1 MRRLFAGLRARIIL
15 LVLFCVFPAGALI
28 LHNGLTERHLI
39 VAEWEKELIRTAQAV
54 ADDHRLLTGA
64 GDRLLEVI
72 AQLPFVSDLDP
83 SASHASLT
91 AFVEKFPF
99 FSSFTIT
106 DADGTPLV
114 STTSATDRM
123 DEARRSWLKES
134 VVSRGSVFG
143 DYQVCPV
150 TTRVTLPLARPI
162 VDEQGQVKRIIHAE
176 LSLAWLN
183 RLSAKTE
190 LPPGRRI
197 TLRDRTG
204 KPMVRYPASES
215 SIPGHES
222 DTPIVQTICSQGEGT
237 ARCADASGT
246 YRLYGIKALHV
257 SGRQTG
263 RRLSGYV
270 SVSLPMETAFVEAN
284 RKMMRSLVAL
294 GGVALLALFGAWSLG
309 HVFVAHP
316 TRALIKAAHRLTAGD
331 LSARADLLRGKGEL
345 GLLGRAFHEIAQTT
359 QEREHERDQ
368 AQRQV
373 LRQSSL
379 VEGINTILKK
389 QLTIDSEEEL
399 AEGFLSVAQEITG
412 SELGFVAEITSG
424 DGMNLIAR
432 TDGARA
438 ACGMASDQMKW
449 RIRDMGLRGMCA
461 AVLKSRQPLLA
472 NDPASHPE
480 SVGVPEGHP
489 ELRSFLG
496 VPLNQAGVTLGMIG
510 LANKDGGYTGSDVD
524 DLLAVSAA
532 FVEALLRHRAEKGAK
547 ELSIFNQ
554 AIVDCS
560 PVGISVFRADGR
572 CVVANDAL
580 ANILGGTVDQLR
592 ERDFQKLGPWR
603 ESGLVDDADEVL
615 ATGKHRQREVH
626 VVSSFGKEVWLNCR
640 LSRFIYGGQPHLLA
654 MADDISQLKE
664 TETQLRTSEERY
676 RELAQL
682 LPEVVYEVNEQ
693 GFFTFVNAA
702 GLEVSG
708 FTEEDVAKGVSICEL
723 FIPENVLEIREHLNA
738 LFQGESVRGVEYNVR
753 RKDGTTFPVAG
764 YASPIRRHGTI
775 AGIRGVVVDMSE
787 RKRAEEA
794 LRASER
800 TFRTLIESS
809 PIGIS
814 IFQDGKRQYVNPA
827 FVKIF
832 GYDNADQVMGLELEA
847 LYASSSKDA
856 IKEGIHRALKEGSD
870 LHFFELQGIKRD
882 GKPVDLC
889 IWVTG
894 TDYRG
899 EPAALCFVVDVS
911 EQRLLEKQLL
921 HAQRMES
928 LGTLAGGVAHDFN
941 NLLTII
947 RGYSELLLRS
957 RAHEDQDFED
967 LSRIAS
973 AAEKGADLVQRLLT
987 FSRQAEG
994 RPQSIDLNTEI
1005 RNFHKLLVRTL
1016 PKMIQVQ
1023 LILADELQR
1032 VNADPGQI
1040 EQMLLNLGINA
1051 QHAMPEGGTITIKTR
1066 NLVVEHAQAGPMI
1079 DLPAGT
1085 YVALEVSDTGH
1096 GMARDVLD
1104 HAFEPF
1110 FTTKKPGEGSG
1121 LGLAMVYGIVKSH
1134 GGYISCRSELGVGTT
1149 FHIYLPAGDPQTE
1162 QDPSFSEKPPLE
1174 GSETILLVD
1183 DEEWIRDIGVRL
1195 LTLAGYKVLTA
1206 KDGREA
1212 LEVYHASRS
1221 EIALVVLDLMMPEMS
1236 GKRCLNELR
1245 KIEPTVPVVIASGLS
1260 PEATAKELT
1269 GDEARAFV
1277 GKPFKSDE
1285 LLGTIRRVLDE

>member
-1 MRRLFAGLRARIIL
+1 MRRLFSGLRARIIL
-15 LVLFCVFPAGALI
+15 LVLFCVLPAAALI
-28 LHNGLTERHLI
+28 LHNGLRERHLI
-39 VAEWEKELIRTAQAV
+39 VAESEKELLRTAQAI

-83 SASHASLT
+83 SASHAALT

-99 FSSFTIT
+99 FSSFTVT
-106 DADGTPLV
+106 DLNGTTLV
-114 STTSATDRM
+114 GTTSLTDRM

-134 VVSRGSVFG
+134 VVSRGSVIG
-143 DYQVCPV
+143 GYQVCPV

-162 VDEQGQVKRIIHAE
+162 VDEEGQVKGIIHAE

-190 LPPGRRI
+190 LPAGRRI

-204 KPMVRYPASES
+204 KVLVRYPSSETP
-215 SIPGHES
+215 IPGNES
-222 DTPIVQTICSQGEGT
+222 NTPIVQTICSQGEGT
-237 ARCADASGT
+237 ARCADAFGT
-246 YRLYGIKALHV
+246 QRLYGIRALHV
-257 SGRQTG
+257 SGRETG

-270 SVSLPMETAFVEAN
+270 SVSLPMETTFVEAN
-284 RKMMRSLVAL
+284 RKMIRSLIAL
-294 GGVALLALFGAWSLG
+294 GGVALLALIGAWSLG

-331 LSARADLLRGKGEL
+331 LSARADLPGGKGEL
-345 GLLGRAFHEIAQTT
+345 GLLGRAFHEMAQTS

-368 AQRQV
+368 AQQQV

-379 VEGINTILKK
+379 VEGINRILKK
-389 QLTIDSEEEL
+389 QLTSENEEDL
-399 AEGFLSVAQEITG
+399 AKGFLSVAQEITG
-412 SELGFVAEITSG
+412 SEFGFVAEITSPG
-424 DGMNLIAR
+424 DMKLIAQSH
-432 TDGARA
+432 GAPA
-438 ACGMASDQMKW
+438 ACTVKDDQVQW

-461 AVLKSRQPLLA
+461 AVLKSGQPLLA

-510 LANKDGGYTGSDVD
+510 LANKDRGYTGSDVD
-524 DLLAVSAA
+524 DLQAISAA

-547 ELSIFNQ
+547 ELSMFNQ
-554 AIVDCS
+554 AIVDSS
-560 PVGISVFRADGR
+560 PVGISVFRVDGQ
-572 CVVANDAL
+572 CMFANNAL
-580 ANILGGTVDQLR
+580 ASILGGSADQLR
-592 ERDFQKLGPWR
+592 QRDFRELGPWQ
-603 ESGLVDDADEVL
+603 ESGLVDDADEVF
-615 ATGKHRQREVH
+615 ATGEPKQREVH

-640 LSRFIYGGQPHLLA
+640 LSRFTYGGQPHLLA
-654 MADDISQLKE
+654 VADDISKLKE
-664 TETQLRTSEERY
+664 TEIQLRTSEERY
-676 RELAQL
+676 RELAHL

-693 GFFTFVNAA
+693 GYFTFVNAA

-723 FIPENVLEIREHLNA
+723 FSPENVGEIQEHFNT
-738 LFQGESVRGVEYNVR
+738 LFRGESVRGVEYNVR

-764 YASPIRRHGTI
+764 YASPIHRHGTI
-775 AGIRGVVVDMSE
+775 AGIRGVIVDMSE
-787 RKRAEEA
+787 RRRAEEA
-794 LRASER
+794 LRASEQ

-814 IFQDGKRQYVNPA
+814 IFRGGKRQYVNPA
-827 FVKIF
+827 FVQIF
-832 GYDNADQVMGLELEA
+832 GYENADQVMGLELEA
-847 LYASSSKDA
+847 LYASSSEGA
-856 IKEGIHRALKEGSD
+856 IKEGIHRALKEGNG

-889 IWVTG
+889 TWVIG

-899 EPAALCFVVDVS
+899 ERAALCFVIDVS
-911 EQRLLEKQLL
+911 EQRSLERQLL

-947 RGYSELLLRS
+947 RGYSELLLGS
-957 RAHEDQDFED
+957 RAQGDQDFED

-987 FSRQAEG
+987 FSRQVES
-994 RPQSIDLNTEI
+994 RPRQIDLNAEI
-1005 RNFHKLLVRTL
+1005 RNFHKLLTRTL
-1016 PKMIQVQ
+1016 PKMIQVE
-1023 LILADELQR
+1023 LILAEELRR
-1032 VNADPGQI
+1032 VSADPGQI
-1040 EQMLLNLGINA
+1040 EQVLLNLGINA

-1066 NLVVEHAQAGPMI
+1066 NLVVEHAQTGPMP
-1079 DLPAGT
+1079 DLAAGA
-1085 YVALEVSDTGH
+1085 YVLLSVSDTGH
-1096 GMARDVLD
+1096 GMTSDVLD
-1104 HAFEPF
+1104 HVFEPF

-1134 GGYISCRSELGVGTT
+1134 GGHISCHSEVGMGTT
-1149 FHIYLPAGDPQTE
+1149 FNICLPAGEPQGE
-1162 QDPSFSEKPPLE
+1162 QDFSSPEKLPVE

-1195 LTLAGYKVLTA
+1195 LTPAGYKVLTA

-1212 LEVYHASRS
+1212 LEVYRAGKS

-1236 GKRCLNELR
+1236 GKRCLNELL
-1245 KIEPTVPVVIASGLS
+1245 KIERTVPVVIASGLS

-1269 GDEARAFV
+1269 GAEARAFV

-1285 LLGTIRRVLDE
+1285 LIGTIRRVLDE